1 MGVPVP
7 NVVKI
12 LLALS
17 LAVVV
22 IACDSDDE
30 EATEEASVEQEETVE
45 EVPEVA
51 QPEVDL
57 DELPFRATG
66 PVARVDGRE
75 ITADEFNQAVFEHV
89 SRMPPQFSRQV
100 TQAFVN
106 QVLDFLIDRALVDA
120 VLEEADIEVSDEE
133 LEAAFAEFRSRFPD
147 DQTFAMYQA
156 QLGMTEEVIRDAM
169 RPDVTLEKY
178 LRDRYELE
186 VTDEELTTY
195 FEENREQFGEPPM
208 ADVKQIVIR
217 VERDGSGE
225 EEARS
230 KIEAAHR
237 ELSEGAEFAQVATEY
252 SEGPTAAR
260 GGELGPVPQGVLPD
274 ALDEAA
280 FSLPIGEL
288 SEPIRSPFGYHIL
301 QISSRTEGQEV
312 TLAEVRDEV
321 AMRVRHRQTAE
332 VFQRFMDEMKAE
344 VEIEKIRD
352 NIQVQ
357 AQAATPEP
365 PAMPRLELTPPM
377 GGSQGA
383 GGSRPGGSEGEM
395 QLRLDPNLVP
405 QQ

>member
-169 RPDVTLEKY
+169 RPDVALEKY

>member
-89 SRMPPQFSRQV
+89 SRMPPQVSRQV